1 MAVFTPDEL
10 EGMRDCA
17 WVLGEIARD
26 LGRGIRPGI
35 TTRDLD
41 RAAASLLEAHGVRSS
56 FKGYRGYPCIV
67 TTSVNEEVIDGVPG
81 DRRLDAGDLLKLQL
95 GVEEGG
101 FYAYWAGS
109 YPVGD
114 VDARKRDLLA
124 VVHRALAAGVA
135 AALPGRG
142 PEQISMVIQR
152 ELLAGSAHPIRQYCG
167 HGIGRQ
173 MHEEPRIPCYY
184 EPGMAGR
191 YVLRPGEV
199 LAVQVLATDAP
210 TRLRPG
216 GKGGLTVRGDDGVNS
231 AHLGAIVVVG
241 EPPEVLCSA
250 A

>member
-1 MAVFTPDEL
+1 MAVFTSDEL

-26 LGRGIRPGI
+26 LGRGIRAGV
-35 TTRDLD
+35 TTQDLD
-41 RAAASLLEAHGVRSS
+41 RAAAALLEAHGVRSS

-81 DRRLDAGDLLKLQL
+81 ERRLADGDLLKLQL

-109 YPVGD
+109 YAVGE
-114 VDARKRDLLA
+114 VDARKRALIDLG
-124 VVHRALAAGVA
+124 HRALGEGIA
-135 AALPGRG
+135 AAVPGRG
-142 PEQISMVIQR
+142 PEQISMAIQR
-152 ELLAGSAHPIRQYCG
+152 VLSAGGAHPIRQYCG

-191 YVLRPGEV
+191 TVLRPGEV
-199 LAVQVLATDAP
+199 LAIQVLATDAP

-231 AHLGAIVVVG
+231 VHVGAIVVVG